1 MKFNTRFNLR
11 KQKSKK
17 PEKVYLVCRWNGER
31 LVYPTSFNVLP
42 KNWNTAKGE
51 IRNVIEEPN
60 RLVINA
66 YLNKLKTSAKNI
78 FDHLITTRIP
88 ANEIKQNIKAGLD
101 KWTGKV
107 FEVKPEFWRFVTDYI
122 EKSKSRIDVKTGRFI
137 SHKTIQEYKTTTKAL
152 KEFEAENRQ
161 IIDFNN
167 ISISTLTDFR
177 DFLTT
182 VKGFAVNNV
191 AKHIDNL
198 RQFLR
203 AANGEKIVFD
213 TDTIDSRKFKNAR
226 EAAYNVY
233 LNETELKA
241 IAAIP
246 LNNRLDKARDLFL
259 IGCYTGLRISDY
271 NNIKPHNIKGEFI
284 DLYQSK
290 TGGRV
295 VIPIHPT
302 VKRILSKYNGITPP
316 KISDQR
322 LNEYIKEVCRVAGII
337 EHTEKQQTKGG
348 TKVKTVLEKWQM
360 ITSHT
365 ARRSFATNSTKA
377 GIPIQ
382 TIMKITGHTKETTFL
397 KYVKLSSSEHA
408 EIMQKHWGINE
419 NSKPV

>member
-152 KEFEAENRQ
+152 
-161 IIDFNN
+161 
-167 ISISTLTDFR
+167 
-177 DFLTT
+177 
-182 VKGFAVNNV
+182 
-191 AKHIDNL
+191 
-198 RQFLR
+198 
-203 AANGEKIVFD
+203 
-213 TDTIDSRKFKNAR
+213 
-226 EAAYNVY
+226 
-233 LNETELKA
+233 
-241 IAAIP
+241 
-246 LNNRLDKARDLFL
+246 
-259 IGCYTGLRISDY
+259 
-271 NNIKPHNIKGEFI
+271 
-284 DLYQSK
+284 
-290 TGGRV
+290 
-295 VIPIHPT
+295 
-302 VKRILSKYNGITPP
+302 
-316 KISDQR
+316 
-322 LNEYIKEVCRVAGII
+322 
-337 EHTEKQQTKGG
+337 
-348 TKVKTVLEKWQM
+348 M
-360 ITSHT
+360 
-365 ARRSFATNSTKA
+365 
-377 GIPIQ
+377 
-382 TIMKITGHTKETTFL
+382 
-397 KYVKLSSSEHA
+397 
-408 EIMQKHWGINE
+408 
-419 NSKPV
+419 